1 MIKHI
6 SFDLWLT
13 LIKSHPE
20 FKLQRAKMIADTFG
34 IRHIEPS
41 DIDRFVR
48 SIDKTF
54 DRYNMISGK
63 KLSANT
69 MYCRLLQRI
78 VPDKNITEQDA
89 VTVREKADRL
99 FNEYC
104 PQFMNEN
111 IPDILFQLKK
121 EGYTINLSSNTGF
134 IEGHVLRNT
143 LKQLGILH
151 YFDFLVFSDEI
162 DASKPSSRFFEK
174 VDELTTVSPAEVLH
188 IGDNPKADYQGAI
201 NYGFKAL
208 LITNSD
214 YTIED
219 IKKVTGIA

>member
-20 FKLQRAKMIADTFG
+20 FKLKRAEMIAETFG
-34 IRHIEPS
+34 IQHIDAS
-41 DIDRFVR
+41 GIDKFVR

-63 KLSANT
+63 KLSANA

-78 VPDKNITEQDA
+78 VSGKKITEREA
-89 VTVREKADRL
+89 IEVRKKADRL
-99 FNEYC
+99 FEEYC
-104 PQFMNEN
+104 PQFVNEN
-111 IPDILFQLKK
+111 IPDILSQLKE
-121 EGYTINLSSNTGF
+121 EGYSINLSSNTGF
-134 IEGHVLRNT
+134 IEGIVLRNT
-143 LKQLGILH
+143 LAHLNIIQ
-151 YFDFLVFSDEI
+151 YFDFLIFSDEI

-174 VDELTTVSPAEVLH
+174 VNEQVNVKPDEVLH

-201 NYGFKAL
+201 NFGFKAL
-208 LITNSD
+208 LITNHD
-214 YTIED
+214 YTIHD
-219 IKKVTGIA
+219 IRTGL